1 MLSHKRYLE
10 IKRFFMGRLGSGG
23 FTGLIIRNA
32 KQELHSFLDYLPL
45 TCMYSSMCIKA

>member
-10 IKRFFMGRLGSGG
+10 IERFFMGGRVV